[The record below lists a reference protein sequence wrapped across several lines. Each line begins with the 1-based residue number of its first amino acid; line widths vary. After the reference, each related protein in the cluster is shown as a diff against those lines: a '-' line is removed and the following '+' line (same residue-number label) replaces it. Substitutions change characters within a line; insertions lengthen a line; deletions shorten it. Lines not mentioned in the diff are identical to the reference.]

1 MIAVP
6 SILIVAPKGIEN
18 DAKDLF
24 TPYLLIMVFSV
35 NGIDALLLEVLNVK
49 IINALS
55 LE

>member
-6 SILIVAPKGIEN
+6 SIFIVAPRGIEN

-24 TPYLLIMVFSV
+24 TPYLLVTMFRVK
-35 NGIDALLLEVLNVK
+35 GIDALLLDVLKVK
-49 IINALS
+49 IINSLS

>member
-6 SILIVAPKGIEN
+6 SILIVAPRGIEN

-24 TPYLLIMVFSV
+24 TPYLLTIVFRV
-35 NGIDALLLEVLNVK
+35 NGMDALLLEVLNVNM
-49 IINALS
+49 IRALS